1 MLKHLFDFKEVKVMS
16 GKNHLLIFLLCLTI
30 ILTGLSIV
38 SAADLNS
45 TEVDDRC
52 DVIVSIDEKAL
63 SDNTKTFKD
72 LNHDINDNTKSKI
85 YLKSDYT
92 FNSKND
98 SNFVEGIKITRK
110 VTIDGKGHTLDGNN
124 NARIFMVKNKNV
136 IFKNIT
142 FINGKVGYD
151 ANEINGGAI
160 YGYSTCIN
168 CTFKDNYAVNAGA
181 MHNGTARDCTFIN
194 NGASY
199 WGGAMYYGSVYN
211 CTFIDNYADYGGALW
226 FCFACENCY
235 FESNF
240 ASLYGG
246 AVNTAPVVNC
256 RFIDNYA
263 KYGGAV
269 YMYMHYDF
277 EDTLNSIFMNNS
289 AVYGGAIYVDRDDA
303 FDDDDYAALNCNFI
317 NNKADY
323 GGALY
328 DADAKNSNFKN
339 NSAKIKGGALYGGAI
354 CDCKFSNNYANSTQ
368 NNYYNTK
375 TLSPSKLSSNKINAL
390 YKSNKCLSVKLT
402 ANGKVI
408 KNAKISIKIN
418 DDVRN
423 LFTDSNGKVKMST
436 KYLLPNTYY
445 AKIEYQG
452 NSKIFKSSKVSKIVI
467 KKLTPK
473 IVAGKK
479 TFKVKAIKKYSVS
492 LKGYNNNVLKNKK
505 VSVVVDGKT
514 YSAKTNKNGKATL
527 TLSKLTKKGTYS
539 AKVKF
544 GDRYYKTVTKTVK
557 IYVK

>member
-1 MLKHLFDFKEVKVMS
+1 MS
-16 GKNHLLIFLLCLTI
+16 GKNNLLIFLLCLTI

-52 DVIVSIDEKAL
+52 DVIVSIDEEAL

-181 MHNGTARDCTFIN
+181 MHNGTARYCTFIN

-303 FDDDDYAALNCNFI
+303 FDDDDYATLNCNFI

-339 NSAKIKGGALYGGAI
+339 NSAKIKGGALYNGAV

-539 AKVKF
+539 ANVKF